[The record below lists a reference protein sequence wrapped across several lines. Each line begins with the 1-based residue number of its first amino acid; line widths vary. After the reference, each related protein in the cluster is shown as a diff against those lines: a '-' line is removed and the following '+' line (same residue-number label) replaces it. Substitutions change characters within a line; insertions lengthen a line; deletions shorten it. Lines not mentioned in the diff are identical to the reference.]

1 MCLVV
6 KNVTKNVMECFD
18 KAEELLDF
26 PTIGYTVLSYM
37 ELAGISDVDETPHNF
52 PSLKKNKET
61 FRDEKSSK
69 IVDGIFCTPNTKEL
83 LNVSID
89 ETVESSHYCICK
101 LDVDGT
107 MVYCNNA
114 ACEKGSWFHLEC
126 LGLEEDEVVHKEWF
140 CSEECHHMRKKG
152 RTKISSVTKTSVQW
166 IEIKT

>member
-18 KAEELLDF
+18 KTEELLDF

-89 ETVESSHYCICK
+89 DTVESSHYCICK
-101 LDVDGT
+101 LDVDET

-126 LGLEEDEVVHKEWF
+126 LVGMPW
-140 CSEECHHMRKKG
+140 SG
-152 RTKISSVTKTSVQW
+152 GG
-166 IEIKT
+166 